1 MSIVLKNSRIHRQNP
16 LWKFIP
22 QRILLAIVTLMLLST
37 YSVAYSKETSTL
49 QNDINKSKLIIKT
62 HESELK
68 KNQQAQKETNSKIN
82 EITKKILVLDK
93 QINSINSEKN
103 IIESEISE
111 IENNI
116 VQEKQKLNQ
125 LLKKIYLMGKNST
138 LKIFFN
144 KEDPNINDRFIVY
157 SKYITEQRKQY
168 IQNIKAKHELLE
180 VKKADLAKK
189 NNQLLVVNNEYQ
201 DFQNQLKIQKNNEKD
216 YENKITKELQAERLK
231 CQEMTQSLK
240 QLERE
245 IEKNRLALQKKKQE
259 EAKRRAQE
267 KAQAIAKEKE
277 EKQRNTNIA
286 HHDKKDNQNN
296 QDKNTNNNSNIELRN
311 INAYKG
317 NLSWPTIGSVIH
329 SFGELR
335 SGDITWKGLV
345 ISASRG
351 NSVKAIANADVI
363 YAGWLNG
370 LGNIIVLDHGF
381 NYYSIYGNNDS
392 LLVKAGD
399 KVAANQTISKVGNSG
414 SFSTNSLYFEIRY
427 QGISQNPRSWLRKN
441 KR

>member
-245 IEKNRLALQKKKQE
+245 IEK
-259 EAKRRAQE
+259 
-267 KAQAIAKEKE
+267 I
-277 EKQRNTNIA
+277 
-286 HHDKKDNQNN
+286 D
-296 QDKNTNNNSNIELRN
+296 
-311 INAYKG
+311 
-317 NLSWPTIGSVIH
+317 
-329 SFGELR
+329 
-335 SGDITWKGLV
+335 
-345 ISASRG
+345 
-351 NSVKAIANADVI
+351 
-363 YAGWLNG
+363 
-370 LGNIIVLDHGF
+370 
-381 NYYSIYGNNDS
+381 
-392 LLVKAGD
+392 
-399 KVAANQTISKVGNSG
+399 
-414 SFSTNSLYFEIRY
+414 
-427 QGISQNPRSWLRKN
+427 
-441 KR
+441 